1 MTGSGTQ
8 HGASGRDERLVAPYL
23 DYVTAFNAADL
34 RAVARHLAE
43 DVVFDWG
50 DVMPALVGR
59 HAFLDFYRTAWQH
72 FDEELTVSDIRTAGD
87 QLSAHLSTRVE
98 IHTDWP
104 DCPIRPMYPG
114 AGFTVSGR
122 MRYRFHG
129 DRICHIADDVET
141 SSPTL

>member
-43 DVVFDWG
+43 N
-50 DVMPALVGR
+50 
-59 HAFLDFYRTAWQH
+59 AFVDFYRTAWQH

-104 DCPIRPMYPG
+104 DCPIRPMYAG